1 MLRETFDWL
10 KPSLLW
16 RRGLAG
22 ANAPDFFQPQ
32 LIKLNDDNFMAT
44 FRAVAASSDPT
55 ELEALVV
62 TPQDNGLFK
71 LFQPAHG
78 CYYLICAALCCRT
91 PGFPERVVQRTDGE
105 SVFFVIRR
113 LFDDAE
119 YGWVVSRTNGA
130 LVAGAPLPPVT
141 KSWQPLGERPR
152 RLLKNEERLR
162 LFPITGSDSRTI
174 LIGYVPVASRD
185 VYAVTAQE
193 LNNAATAADAD
204 PLGQTKFP
212 IDIRIE
218 ELQAK
223 FTTAIKNKALQ
234 GLKGSLVMSVYMLLD
249 LWEFLDTNLPDV
261 AAALRDNPTAGF
273 TGPQAAA
280 KQQLMSFLASQALG
294 GGLTLAA
301 GLGAVARQKGN
312 LEAVNVDPSFADP
325 MRLGFVDP
333 TKLGFDAARYD
344 LNNATISPDALDSA
358 VRSALPTDTSVV
370 LLPRQSAS
378 PAETFV
384 IRCVYE
390 RPQCLPPLQVV
401 SQASVPFQL
410 APYYD
415 ADAPAREIRI
425 VLPTDVSIR
434 GMRKFQKGVKFMIS
448 GSMQQKI
455 NMITGNETNI
465 IKDGTVGSEG
475 TGLAFMCSFSIQIIF
490 IVAFFLLLMFVII
503 LNIAFWWIAFFRICI
518 PIPKKLLSG

>member
-1 MLRETFDWL
+1 MVREAFDWL
-10 KPSLLW
+10 KPSPLW
-16 RRGLAG
+16 QGGLAG
-22 ANAPDFFQPQ
+22 ANTPDFFQPQ
-32 LIKLNDDNFMAT
+32 LIKLCDDNFMAT
-44 FRAVAASSDPT
+44 FRTVAASSDPT

-78 CYYLICAALCCRT
+78 CYYLVCSTLCCRT
-91 PGFPERVVQRTDGE
+91 PGFPERVVQRADGE
-105 SVFFVIRR
+105 SVFFVLRR
-113 LFDDAE
+113 IFDGAE
-119 YGWVVSRTNGA
+119 YGWVVGRTNGA
-130 LVAGAPLPPVT
+130 LPAGEPPPPVT
-141 KSWQPLGERPR
+141 KSWQPLGDRPR
-152 RLLKNEERLR
+152 RLLKNEERLP
-162 LFPITGSDSRTI
+162 LFSIAGSDKRTI
-174 LIGYVPVASRD
+174 LIGYIPAASRE

-204 PLGQTKFP
+204 PQGQTKFP
-212 IDIRIE
+212 IDVRIE

-223 FTTAIKNKALQ
+223 FTTPIKHNALQ
-234 GLKGSLVMSVYMLLD
+234 GLPQSLVMSVYMLLD
-249 LWEFLDTNLPDV
+249 FWEFLDTNLPDV
-261 AAALRDNPTAGF
+261 ATALRDDPTTGFAGL
-273 TGPQAAA
+273 QAAA
-280 KQQLMSFLASQALG
+280 KQQLMSFLASQSLG

-301 GLGAVARQKGN
+301 ALGAVARQQAN
-312 LEAVNVDPSFADP
+312 LEAVNADPSFADP
-325 MRLGFVDP
+325 TRLGFVDP
-333 TKLGFDAARYD
+333 TKLGFDAAQYD
-344 LNNATISPDALDSA
+344 LNNATINPDELDSA
-358 VRSALPTDTSVV
+358 VRSALPADTSVV

-378 PAETFV
+378 PAESFA

-390 RPQCLPPLQVV
+390 RPQCSPPLQVV
-401 SQASVPFQL
+401 SQPSVSFQL

-448 GSMQQKI
+448 GPMQQKI

-503 LNIAFWWIAFFRICI
+503 LNIAFWWIAFFKICI